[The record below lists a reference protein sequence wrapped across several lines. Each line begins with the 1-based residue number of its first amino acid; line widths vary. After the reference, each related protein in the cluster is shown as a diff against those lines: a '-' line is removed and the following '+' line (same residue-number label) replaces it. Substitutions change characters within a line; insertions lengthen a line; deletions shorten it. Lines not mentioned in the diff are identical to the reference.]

1 MKTFVCA
8 EADWD
13 DVVSGVGL
21 LRGHD
26 DPRISAGQAAGI
38 LTDALLAGDV
48 DTEIA
53 TGSHTIT
60 LAERFTQGGRR
71 PGGFGW
77 SLGVLLR
84 GVSGI
89 AKQSAS
95 PQTTEAAR
103 ILPTITHVVA
113 DNLTRA

>member
-8 EADWD
+8 EAEWD

-21 LRGHD
+21 LRDHD
-26 DPRISAGQAAGI
+26 DPRISAGRAAGI
-38 LTDALLAGDV
+38 LADALLAADV

-53 TGSHTIT
+53 TGCHTIT
-60 LAERFTQGGRR
+60 LAEPFTQSGRR

-89 AKQSAS
+89 AKLPAS
-95 PQTTEAAR
+95 PQTVEAAR